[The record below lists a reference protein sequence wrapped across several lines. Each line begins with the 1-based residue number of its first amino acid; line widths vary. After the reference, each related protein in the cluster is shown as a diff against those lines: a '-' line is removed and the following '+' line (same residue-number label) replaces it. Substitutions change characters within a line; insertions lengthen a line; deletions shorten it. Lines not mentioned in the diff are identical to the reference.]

1 MAAMHHGR
9 GTETILHIHGHPVR
23 VVKKRMK
30 TLRLR
35 LIPPHGEIRVSAPHW
50 YSDARVSQFLHSR
63 WDWVEKQRRTIS
75 SAHPLTGQDY
85 CYGSAILFFGEK
97 IVLAPRNGGAARA
110 VLRDGELLL
119 RESDSLPSTAAER
132 QKAVED
138 WYRKE
143 LKAAALPLMESWAS
157 RMKVHPKEL
166 RIRKMSTRWGT
177 CNTGARRIWLSLE
190 LALFKPEIL
199 EFVLVHELAH
209 LLEPTHNKRFR
220 NIMDMYLPD
229 WRKMDRYLKGRGE
242 I

>member
-1 MAAMHHGR
+1 MHHGR
-9 GTETILHIHGHPVR
+9 STETILHIHGHPVR

-63 WDWVEKQRRTIS
+63 WDWVEKQRRTITT
-75 SAHPLTGQDY
+75 AHPMTGQDY
-85 CYGSAILFFGEK
+85 SYGNTILFFGEK
-97 IVLAPRNGGAARA
+97 LELASRSGGRAGA
-110 VLRDGELLL
+110 VLENGRLLL
-119 RESDSLPSTAAER
+119 RESTSLPSTAVER
-132 QKAVED
+132 QKAVEN

-190 LALFKPEIL
+190 LALLKPEIL

-209 LLEPTHNKRFR
+209 LLEPTHNRRFY
-220 NIMDMYLPD
+220 NIMDMYLPS
-229 WRKMDRYLKGRGE
+229 WRQMDRFLKGRGE